1 MPRFQ
6 QNINDPYLQ
15 LFLLYMYLKFVPS
28 SCRCLLQVALAGAD
42 LMFYF
47 VCLALFF
54 SFCDHLL
61 YVVFLVWLRQNEFIQ
76 L

>member
-15 LFLLYMYLKFVPS
+15 SFLLYRYLKFVPS
-28 SCRCLLQVALAGAD
+28 SCRCLLQVALAEAD

-54 SFCDHLL
+54 IL
-61 YVVFLVWLRQNEFIQ
+61 QPPFICSLFSMAQ
-76 L
+76 AK

>member
-54 SFCDHLL
+54 HFAPP
-61 YVVFLVWLRQNEFIQ
+61 FICSLFSMAQ
-76 L
+76 AK